1 MSKHTPGPWNLLKRK
16 NNEVKI
22 EHTNRHTKG
31 ASSLTIAKVTV
42 CDSWFTEQMANAQ
55 LIAATPDLLDAL
67 QSVIDFPADFFD
79 RPDSEAVTITLTGWH
94 LKKARAAIAKATGE
108 QQ

>member
-1 MSKHTPGPWNLLKRK
+1 MSNHTPGPWNLVKRK

-42 CDSWFTEQMANAQ
+42 CDSWFTEQMANAH
-55 LIAATPDLLDAL
+55 LIWAAPDLLEALCKLAQLYDAMGAPRGPCR
-67 QSVIDFPADFFD
+67 IIAD
-79 RPDSEAVTITLTGWH
+79 
-94 LKKARAAIAKATGE
+94 AAIAKATGE
-108 QQ
+108 E